1 MEKDQIENL
10 DQIVSQYNINLAVC
24 MNRSSHVTSGTI
36 PSDMMFNQD
45 GQMFVK
51 NIATSKF
58 GLNQETVDSWSPK
71 DCRAFYNDEKIYV
84 NYPFEES
91 FCQGNRSISSWYLVG
106 RAEDYVNFL
115 RYRWDNG
122 LLFLNYTERVNF
134 MLSQMALDLHNDASI
149 FLNQIQE
156 IIGIQKALQSEL
168 KEVINTTKMSERLSQ
183 VLSSMKIS
191 ITDVTKL
198 ED

>member
-1 MEKDQIENL
+1 
-10 DQIVSQYNINLAVC
+10 
-24 MNRSSHVTSGTI
+24 
-36 PSDMMFNQD
+36 
-45 GQMFVK
+45 
-51 NIATSKF
+51 
-58 GLNQETVDSWSPK
+58 
-71 DCRAFYNDEKIYV
+71 
-84 NYPFEES
+84 
-91 FCQGNRSISSWYLVG
+91 
-106 RAEDYVNFL
+106 
-115 RYRWDNG
+115 
-122 LLFLNYTERVNF
+122 